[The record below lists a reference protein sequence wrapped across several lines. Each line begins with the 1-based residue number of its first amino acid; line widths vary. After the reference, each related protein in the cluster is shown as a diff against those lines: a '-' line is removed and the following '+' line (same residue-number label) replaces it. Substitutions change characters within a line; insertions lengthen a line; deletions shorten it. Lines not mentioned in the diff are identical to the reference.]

1 MPLLNERVS
10 FMEMDELTINIELV
24 YIKPDSQS
32 ILKLEVDKGTTIQQ
46 ALESSGLLEQFPEI
60 DLNVNKVGIYSK
72 IKPLDTVLKAD
83 DQVEIYRPLLADP
96 KEARRRRASKK

>member
-1 MPLLNERVS
+1 
-10 FMEMDELTINIELV
+10 MEMDELTINIELV
-24 YIKPDSQS
+24 YIKPDCQS
-32 ILKLEVDKGTTIQQ
+32 ILKLDVDKGTTIQQ

-72 IKPLDTVLKAD
+72 IKPLDTVLAAG

>member
-1 MPLLNERVS
+1 MLLLNERMS
-10 FMEMDELTINIELV
+10 FMEMAELTIKIELV
-24 YIKPDSQS
+24 YIKPDSQNV
-32 ILKLEVDKGTTIQQ
+32 LKLEVEKGTTILQ

-72 IKPLDTVLKAD
+72 IKPLDTVLQAD

>member
-1 MPLLNERVS
+1 MPLLSERVS
-10 FMEMDELTINIELV
+10 FTEMTELTINIELV
-24 YIKPDSQS
+24 YIKPDCQN

-72 IKPLDTVLKAD
+72 IMPLDTVLQAD

>member
-1 MPLLNERVS
+1 
-10 FMEMDELTINIELV
+10 MEMAELTIKIELV
-24 YIKPDSQS
+24 YIKPDSQNV
-32 ILKLEVDKGTTIQQ
+32 LKLEVEKGTTILQ

-72 IKPLDTVLKAD
+72 IKPLDTVLQAD

-96 KEARRRRASKK
+96 KEARRRRANRK

>member
-1 MPLLNERVS
+1 
-10 FMEMDELTINIELV
+10 MEMDELTINIELV

>member
-1 MPLLNERVS
+1 MPLLNEHVS

-32 ILKLEVDKGTTIQQ
+32 ILKLDVDKGTTIQQ

>member
-1 MPLLNERVS
+1 MPLLNEHVS

-32 ILKLEVDKGTTIQQ
+32 ILKLDVDKGTTIQQ
-46 ALESSGLLEQFPEI
+46 ALESSGLLELFPEI

-72 IKPLDTVLKAD
+72 IKPLDTVLAAG

>member
-1 MPLLNERVS
+1 
-10 FMEMDELTINIELV
+10 MEMDELTINIELV

-32 ILKLEVDKGTTIQQ
+32 ILKLDVDKGTTIQQ

-72 IKPLDTVLKAD
+72 IKPLDTVLAAG

>member
-1 MPLLNERVS
+1 MPLLNEHVS

-32 ILKLEVDKGTTIQQ
+32 ILKLDVDKGTTIQQ

-72 IKPLDTVLKAD
+72 IKPLDTVLAAG

>member
-1 MPLLNERVS
+1 MPLLNEHVS

-32 ILKLEVDKGTTIQQ
+32 ILKLDVDKGTTIQQ

-60 DLNVNKVGIYSK
+60 DLNVTKVGIYSK
-72 IKPLDTVLKAD
+72 IKPLDTVLAAG

>member
-1 MPLLNERVS
+1 MLLLNERIS
-10 FMEMDELTINIELV
+10 FMEMAELTINIELV
-24 YIKPDSQS
+24 YIKPDSQN
-32 ILKLEVDKGTTIQQ
+32 ILKLEVEKGTTILQ

-72 IKPLDTVLKAD
+72 IKPLDTVLQAD

-96 KEARRRRASKK
+96 KEARRRRANRK

>member
-1 MPLLNERVS
+1 MA
-10 FMEMDELTINIELV
+10 MDKQMISVEVV
-24 YIKPDSQS
+24 YIKPDSQNV
-32 ILKLEVDKGTTIQQ
+32 IKLEVNQGTTIQQ
-46 ALESSGLLEQFPEI
+46 AIESSGLLEQFSEI

-72 IKPLDTVLKAD
+72 IKTLDTILEAD